1 MTGMFFFDLV
11 VGLGSGCWC
20 DGKLSRC
27 EFDIHWHVCLWFGC
41 ISLLDICLL
50 LLPIPI
56 ELPVPRGSP
65 YLLATDTDHVVR

>member
-20 DGKLSRC
+20 DGRLSRC

-56 ELPVPRGSP
+56 ELPVQGDSLTC
-65 YLLATDTDHVVR
+65 LLLTLITL